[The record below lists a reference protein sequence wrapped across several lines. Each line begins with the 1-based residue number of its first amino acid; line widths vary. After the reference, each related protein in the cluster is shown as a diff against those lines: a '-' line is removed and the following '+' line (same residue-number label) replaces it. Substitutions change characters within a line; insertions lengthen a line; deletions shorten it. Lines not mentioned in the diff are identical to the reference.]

1 MPDEMVVAKDA
12 MEENNDDEDNER
24 LDASDDAS

>member
-12 MEENNDDEDNER
+12 MEENNNDEDNER
-24 LDASDDAS
+24 LDAGDDAS

>member
-24 LDASDDAS
+24 LDAGDDAS

>member
-12 MEENNDDEDNER
+12 MEENNDDEDNKR
-24 LDASDDAS
+24 LDAGDDAS